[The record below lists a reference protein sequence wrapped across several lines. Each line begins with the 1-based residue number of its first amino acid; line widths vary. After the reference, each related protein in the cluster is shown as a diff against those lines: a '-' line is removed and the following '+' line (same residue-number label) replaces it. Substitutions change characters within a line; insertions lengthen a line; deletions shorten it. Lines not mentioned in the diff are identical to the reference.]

1 MGYAALKKIS
11 KVLGIP
17 SLHLKTYQR
26 HNRKVTVAEIERG
39 LGSLHRAR
47 EQIRQAY
54 AEVDTDVARLL
65 MEDEDAVINISV
77 SFDGTWHKRGF
88 TSNYGIGVCIDVLTG
103 LVIDFEVLSSYCHAC
118 ALKNNAKREG
128 KITDREFESWREAHT
143 DCAKNFAGS
152 SKAMEQEAA
161 KRMWARSVSCPQVRY
176 TEMLSDGD
184 SAAFKEVV
192 ALNPYPGHEIVK
204 LECINHAHK
213 RMGTA
218 LRQLSKLGKLGGKG
232 LGKLT
237 PPKCKALQN
246 FYRGAIIN
254 NQGSV
259 DKMKAEIWAGLLHN
273 MSSDDNPLHTR
284 CSPSWCWY
292 RRAEEN
298 GETPSPTSITLK
310 TFCHVKWER
319 SLSLCTTECPVT
331 VCYSACSMEGLK
343 MQMSASTLSY
353 GPDVQKQYLW
363 GKAELRLQPVWLLPL
378 LMMVPFAMLAVM
390 DKLWLQCTVITV
402 NACSYTDMVRLSK
415 ANIFS
420 PPV

>member
-1 MGYAALKKIS
+1 M
-11 KVLGIP
+11 
-17 SLHLKTYQR
+17 
-26 HNRKVTVAEIERG
+26 
-39 LGSLHRAR
+39 HRAR

-54 AEVDTDVARLL
+54 AEVDADVARLL

-118 ALKNNAKREG
+118 ALKNSAKREG
-128 KITDREFESWREAHT
+128 KITGQEFESWREAHT

-161 KRMWARSVSCPQVRY
+161 KRMWARSVSCHQVRY

-218 LRQLSKLGKLGGKG
+218 LRKLSKLGKLGGKG

-237 PPKCKALQN
+237 APKCKALQN

-298 GETPSPTSITLK
+298 GETPESHKHHTKNFLSREVGKKLIPVYHRMSSDSLLQRMQHGGTQNANECLNSVIWARCPK
-310 TFCHVKWER
+310 TVFVGKSRVE
-319 SLSLCTTECPVT
+319 
-331 VCYSACSMEGLK
+331 AAASMAIATFNEG
-343 MQMSASTLSY
+343 AS
-353 GPDVQKQYLW
+353 
-363 GKAELRLQPVWLLPL
+363 
-378 LMMVPFAMLAVM
+378 AMLAVM

-402 NACSYTDMVRLSK
+402 NTCSYTDMVRLSK
-415 ANIFS
+415 ANIFQS
-420 PPV
+420 TRVKRRRQSVSTAKKVKRHRQEIEEGPTYGAGMDI